1 MQRLSRPDR
10 AAGRGARRP
19 PLIASN
25 DRRTAIDH
33 QIYTDGATSGNPGPS
48 GWGAVI
54 LGGGRRK
61 EIGGFEEHSTN
72 NRMELTAVIE
82 SLRVV
87 PHGANAVVHS
97 DSAYVIDGITKYI
110 HKWRRND
117 FLKADKQPVEN
128 RDLWEE
134 LDALSG
140 PRVRYVKVAA
150 HSGNRENERA
160 NDIAQAFSKKKRVR
174 LVEAPY
180 THVNPP
186 PSAAGGSL
194 ARGVIFP
201 TYAVYHQGRL
211 DFHRSWDDCRRAVEG
226 RRGMRYKKCKTRE
239 ELEYTL
245 EKWGARAMS

>member
-10 AAGRGARRP
+10 AIGRGARR
-19 PLIASN
+19 IALT
-25 DRRTAIDH
+25 DY

-48 GWGAVI
+48 GWGVVI

-72 NRMELTAVIE
+72 NRMEMTAVIE
-82 SLRVV
+82 ALQLV
-87 PHGANAVVHS
+87 PPGANAVVHS

-110 HKWRRND
+110 HKWRQND
-117 FLKADKQPVEN
+117 FRKADKQPVEN
-128 RDLWEE
+128 RDLWET
-134 LDALSG
+134 LDGLSG
-140 PRVRYVKVAA
+140 SHVKYVKVAA

-160 NDIAQAFSKKKRVR
+160 NDIAQGFSKKKRIR
-174 LVEAPY
+174 LVDSPL
-180 THVNPP
+180 PP
-186 PSAAGGSL
+186 LRGKAGMGGPPAGSAL
-194 ARGVIFP
+194 VKGVMFP
-201 TYAVYHQGRL
+201 TYAVYHHGSLNFYRA
-211 DFHRSWDDCRRAVEG
+211 WDECRRAVEG